1 LIEFI
6 PETGSTNADVAA
18 RLRSGEPLP
27 EGYWRVADRQTSGRG
42 RQGRE
47 WQGRDGNFMGSTFV
61 RVHEGDPPPQTLALV
76 AGLAAFEALHPHC
89 DQHALRLKWPNDVLL
104 DGRKL
109 AGILLEAEGDA
120 VVVGIGAN
128 LVSAP
133 RRAGRRA
140 AALPKPVLRDAF
152 AQALA
157 WRFAEELDRWRT
169 FGVDQLLERWAEFAH
184 PLGEP
189 LTVHEPDGA
198 AISGT
203 FAGLDEGGAL
213 LLRLADGSQR
223 VIHAGD
229 VMLESE

>member
-47 WQGRDGNFMGSTFV
+47 WQGGDGNFMGSTFV
-61 RVHEGDPPPQTLALV
+61 RVNDGDPPPQTLAFV
-76 AGLAAFEALHPHC
+76 AGLAVFEALRPHR
-89 DQHALRLKWPNDVLL
+89 DGHALRLKWPNDVLL

-128 LVSAP
+128 LASAP
-133 RRAGRRA
+133 RLTGGRA

-169 FGVDQLLERWAEFAH
+169 FGLDHLLERWAEFAH
-184 PLGEP
+184 PLAEP
-189 LTVHEPDGA
+189 LTVHEADGST
-198 AISGT
+198 ISGT
-203 FAGLDEGGAL
+203 FAGLDPAGAL
-213 LLRLADGSQR
+213 LLRLADGTTR
-223 VIHAGD
+223 AIHAGD
-229 VMLESE
+229 VLIEER